1 MTCLKFARAVSLA
14 LVCGSL
20 HAPARAATFVVTNT
34 ADSGPGSLRQSL
46 LAAAAVADGVE
57 NRIEFQLSNP
67 PFRIQ
72 PLSQLPDL
80 QGPIVIDGF
89 TQPGF
94 TGRPLIELRGDRAG
108 AADAMEKYLAAGG
121 ADRDAAK
128 RFIDAMRG
136 TPKP

>member
-14 LVCGSL
+14 LVCGCL
-20 HAPARAATFVVTNT
+20 HAPARAATFVVSNT

-94 TGRPLIELRGDRAG
+94 TGRPLIELRGDRA
-108 AADAMEKYLAAGG
+108 DDSSLAR
-121 ADRDAAK
+121 RD
-128 RFIDAMRG
+128 FIDAAEPSGHHAPACQMTR
-136 TPKP
+136 